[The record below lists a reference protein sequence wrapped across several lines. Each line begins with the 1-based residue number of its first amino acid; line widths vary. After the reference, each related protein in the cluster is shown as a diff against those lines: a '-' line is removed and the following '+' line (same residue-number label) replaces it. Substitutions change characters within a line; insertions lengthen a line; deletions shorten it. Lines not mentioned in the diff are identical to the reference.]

1 MTAHRPRKIVP
12 KISTLP
18 RQQSEASQHLERYK
32 LAVEKARLQQEL
44 QALTIRQQQ
53 IKDRLGVL
61 NQQLDPA
68 GPSPQPESAS
78 QPTTRVYRPER
89 PQPSPPFSTVT
100 LDY

>member
-1 MTAHRPRKIVP
+1 MPAHRPRKIVP

-18 RQQSEASQHLERYK
+18 RKKTEASQHLECYK

-44 QALTIRQQQ
+44 QALAVRQRQ

-61 NQQLDPA
+61 EQQLGQTQPA
-68 GPSPQPESAS
+68 PKLEDAS

-89 PQPSPPFSTVT
+89 PQAGGSFNTVT